1 MARRNAQKGFLDTEM
16 YAQILLEAAFR
27 KNEEALFCMPLPI
40 CQSPDSERVSC
51 AGRRTKNK

>member
-1 MARRNAQKGFLDTEM
+1 MARRKAQKGQLETEK
-16 YAQILLEAAFR
+16 YAQIRREAAFR